1 MLPTTFLFCLIP
13 SAILR
18 HRVRSVVPQAVM
30 QVMDASVKHNCKW
43 TEEQSRII
51 YASPGAR
58 LLVEAGP
65 GTGKTAVACARV
77 ASLVDQGVNASSILM
92 FSFTRTAVAELRSR
106 IQGFSSSPEIAAV
119 RIATLD
125 SQAWFFRYGTG
136 ADFESLTDS
145 FESNIAETIN
155 LLQSGND
162 VLDEYLQ
169 STSHLIVDEAQD
181 LTAIRAKF
189 VAQLIGKLSSYCG
202 ITVFA
207 DPCQGIYGFTNDFED
222 SVGDNG
228 TFIESF
234 AFAANGF
241 ENRKLTT
248 LHRTSDKAIVA
259 AFNAA
264 RDAVSKKGSYPTQVV
279 ETIQEYSCR
288 VDGEIADAIDQDSLV
303 LYRRRAQALMD
314 AQYYP
319 YYYRLRMSGLP
330 ACIHPWIGALFARY
344 TENTINQE
352 QFAEL
357 WESTVDIDSLLYQ
370 AIASGEAW
378 DLLHKHAAAK
388 YGVINLVRL
397 RELLCRSRP
406 HADFLIPD
414 YGMWGPIFSTIH
426 GSKGREAKNVVL
438 MLPRSDRTL
447 IIPDDQPNAER
458 RNKEESRVYYVGAT
472 RAKSSLEYDEAKSLI
487 GASSVNGGRVWHS
500 YQRGKNKPAT
510 ARVQFGV
517 TGDVDETAIVRRDFC
532 ETRQDAISNFEALLR
547 LHREY
552 VNDAADMPPAI
563 DLLIEPREVNGE
575 QEWRYRM
582 NLGDVGGTGDQV
594 YGWLNASVGFDLF
607 EVAKEMAARVCKS
620 KLRPPTKIA
629 GYSSGDEYHP
639 AIRML
644 GLRTVAVSPEIQEEL
659 HEPFRSSGFLVAPI
673 ISGFPSIMFKFA

>member
-1 MLPTTFLFCLIP
+1 M
-13 SAILR
+13 
-18 HRVRSVVPQAVM
+18 RVS
-30 QVMDASVKHNCKW
+30 DATAKHCKW
-43 TEEQSRII
+43 TEEQSGII
-51 YASPGAR
+51 HAGQQAR

-77 ASLVDQGVNASSILM
+77 ASLVDRGVNASAILM
-92 FSFTRTAVAELRSR
+92 LSFTRTAVAELRSR
-106 IQGFSSSPEIAAV
+106 IRNFSSNPDIAAV

-136 ADFESLTDS
+136 ADFESLTHC
-145 FESNIAETIN
+145 FERNIAETVK
-155 LLQSGND
+155 LLQSGDD

-181 LTAIRAKF
+181 LTAIRARF
-189 VAQLIGKLSSYCG
+189 VSELIGKLSQYCG
-202 ITVFA
+202 VTVFA

-222 SVGDNG
+222 GSGDNG

-234 AFAANGF
+234 SFEKSGF
-241 ENRKLTT
+241 EKRSLTT
-248 LHRTSDKAIVA
+248 LHRTSDEAIIA
-259 AFNAA
+259 AFGAA
-264 RDAVSKKGSYPTQVV
+264 REAVTEQGCCPMKVV
-279 ETIQEYSCR
+279 ETIQEYSCKLDGGI
-288 VDGEIADAIDQDSLV
+288 VDNIDQDCLV

-330 ACIHPWIGALFARY
+330 ACIHPWIGAMFARY
-344 TENTINQE
+344 TENTINLE
-352 QFAEL
+352 QFIEL

-370 AIASGEAW
+370 SIASDEAW
-378 DLLHKHAAAK
+378 NLLHDHAAAK
-388 YGVINLVRL
+388 YGGINLIRL

-426 GSKGREAKNVVL
+426 GSKGREAENVVL

-447 IIPDDQPNAER
+447 TIPDDQPNSER
-458 RNKEESRVYYVGAT
+458 RNREESRVYYVGAT
-472 RAKSSLEYDEAKSLI
+472 RAKRSLEHDEAKSLI

-510 ARVQFGV
+510 ACVQFGMA
-517 TGDVDETAIVRRDFC
+517 GDVDEIALVRRDFC
-532 ETRQDAISNFEALLR
+532 ETSHDAIANFEALLN

-563 DLLIEPREVNGE
+563 DLQLEPRVVNGE

-582 NLGDVGGTGDQV
+582 NLGNVEGAGDQV
-594 YGWLNASVGFDLF
+594 YGWLNGSVGYDLF
-607 EVAKEMAARVCKS
+607 AVAKEMEARVCKTS
-620 KLRPPTKIA
+620 LRPPTKIA
-629 GYSSGDEYHP
+629 GYVKGEEYYP

-644 GLRTVAVSPEIQEEL
+644 GLRTVAVSPDHQDEL

-673 ISGFPSIMFKFA
+673 VSGFPSIMFQFAKKQ

>member
-1 MLPTTFLFCLIP
+1 MHVLDG
-13 SAILR
+13 A
-18 HRVRSVVPQAVM
+18 
-30 QVMDASVKHNCKW
+30 VKHNCKW
-43 TEEQSRII
+43 TEEQSDII
-51 YASPGAR
+51 HSSPDAR

-106 IQGFSSSPEIAAV
+106 IRSFSSNPEIAAV

-136 ADFESLTDS
+136 ADFESLTNS
-145 FESNIAETIN
+145 FESNIAETIK

-181 LTAIRAKF
+181 LTAIRSRF
-189 VAQLIGKLSSYCG
+189 VAELIGKLSPHCG
-202 ITVFA
+202 VTVFA

-222 SVGDNG
+222 GSSENG

-234 AFAANGF
+234 SFKEKGFA
-241 ENRKLTT
+241 NRTLTT
-248 LHRTSDKAIVA
+248 LHRTSDEAIIA
-259 AFNAA
+259 AFGAA
-264 RDAVSKKGSYPTQVV
+264 REAVVDQGSWPAKVV
-279 ETIQEYSCR
+279 ETIQQYSCR
-288 VDGEIADAIDQDSLV
+288 LDGGISESINQDCLV

-319 YYYRLRMSGLP
+319 YYHRLRMSGLP
-330 ACIHPWIGALFARY
+330 ACIHPWIGAIFATY
-344 TENTINQE
+344 TENTINLE
-352 QFAEL
+352 QFLNL
-357 WESTVDIDSLLYQ
+357 WESTVDIDSLLYKS
-370 AIASGEAW
+370 IRSDEAW
-378 DLLHKHAAAK
+378 NLLHDHAAAK
-388 YGVINLVRL
+388 YGGINLLRL

-426 GSKGREAKNVVL
+426 GSKGREAENVVL

-447 IIPDDQPNAER
+447 TISDDQPNAQR
-458 RNKEESRVYYVGAT
+458 RNQEESRVYYVGAT

-500 YQRGKNKPAT
+500 YQRGRNKAAT
-510 ARVQFGV
+510 ACVQFGMA
-517 TGDVDETAIVRRDFC
+517 GDVDETAIVRRDFC
-532 ETRQDAISNFEALLR
+532 ESSQDAVANFEALLS
-547 LHREY
+547 LHRQY

-563 DLLIEPREVNGE
+563 DLQVEPREVNGE
-575 QEWRYRM
+575 LEWRYRL
-582 NLGDVGGTGDQV
+582 NLGDAEGAGDQV
-594 YGWLNASVGFDLF
+594 YGWLNASVGCELYT
-607 EVAKEMAARVCKS
+607 VAKEMESRVYKS
-620 KLRPPTKIA
+620 NLRPPTKIS
-629 GYSSGDEYHP
+629 GYVNKNEEYQP

-644 GLRTVAVSPEIQEEL
+644 GLRTVAVSPEHQDEL

-673 ISGFPSIMFKFA
+673 ISGFPSIMFQFAKKQ